1 MKIKPLFDQ
10 VVVKML
16 ETEETTKSGIVLPST
31 AKEKTQV
38 AEVLAVGPG
47 GLVEGKET
55 VMQVKVGEKVII
67 RKYAGTEVKIDDE
80 DVTIVSQKEILAAV
94 E

>member
-67 RKYAGTEVKIDDE
+67 RKYAGTEVKIDDK
-80 DVTIVSQKEILAAV
+80 DVTIVSQKEILAVV